1 MVTEPGNVDAC
12 DLARLQNG
20 HPLGD
25 FHGIA
30 IDEDLDGVIGVGE
43 VDPSSGHR
51 SPFRE
56 IRRLR
61 RLGGCGGGFGV
72 LELGGG
78 DDRSD

>member
-1 MVTEPGNVDAC
+1 MVTEPGNVDAG

-20 HPLGD
+20 HPLGN

-51 SPFRE
+51 SPLRE
-56 IRRLR
+56 IRR
-61 RLGGCGGGFGV
+61 RLGGGGG
-72 LELGGG
+72 
-78 DDRSD
+78 